1 MAAPIFKLLG
11 TTFKRFN
18 DDRCFRHAIVISYFA
33 LLCAVPLLAL
43 LAFVA
48 NQFMGDVGVAAHS
61 LHLFSQDFF
70 AKLDPAFFDRLDAV
84 IDNATTI
91 GWFGLVG
98 SLVAGS
104 FLFSSL
110 IYAIKS
116 IFKSPKKTS
125 FFYNRV
131 LEYFIMFVIGSIL
144 VLSLSITLIWTATH
158 RAISASA
165 FVKDNINPAL
175 MKLIDGVFLQY
186 LAPFALGFLVLF
198 ALYRI
203 IPEVKIRLRAAVT
216 AAAVGSFLWEIFKRV
231 FVVYVAKFSVVGV
244 VLSKLVQGTLMSI
257 IFFLLWLTTSL
268 AILLWGGELAV
279 ALDERMAEREKARAQ
294 MKAGVGTVETK
305 APAAAKAGE
314 AP

>member
-1 MAAPIFKLLG
+1 MAAPIFRLLG
-11 TTFKRFN
+11 TTFRRFN
-18 DDRCFRHAIVISYFA
+18 DDRCFRHAVVISYFA

-48 NQFMGDVGVAAHS
+48 NQFLGDVGMAAHS

-70 AKLDPAFFDRLDAV
+70 ARLDPTFLDRLDIV
-84 IDNATTI
+84 IDNATNI

-131 LEYFIMFVIGSIL
+131 LEYFIMFVTGSIL

-158 RAISASA
+158 RAVSASA
-165 FVKDNINPAL
+165 FVKENINPGV
-175 MKLIDGVFLQY
+175 MKTIDSVFLQY
-186 LAPFALGFLVLF
+186 LAPFALGFLVLLT
-198 ALYRI
+198 LYRI
-203 IPEVKIRLRAAVT
+203 IPEVKIRMRAAVI
-216 AAAVGSFLWEIFKRV
+216 AAAVGSLLWEIFKRI
-231 FVVYVAKFSVVGV
+231 FAIYVAKFSVVGV
-244 VLSKLVQGTLMSI
+244 VLSQLVKGTLTSI
-257 IFFLLWLTTSL
+257 LFFLLWLTTSL
-268 AILLWGGELAV
+268 VILLWCAELAV
-279 ALDERMAEREKARAQ
+279 ALDERMGEKAAPKRA
-294 MKAGVGTVETK
+294 
-305 APAAAKAGE
+305 
-314 AP
+314 

>member
-1 MAAPIFKLLG
+1 MAAPIFRLLG
-11 TTFKRFN
+11 TTFRRFN
-18 DDRCFRHAIVISYFA
+18 DDRCFRHAVVISYFA
-33 LLCAVPLLAL
+33 LLCAIPLLAL

-48 NQFMGDVGVAAHS
+48 NQFLGDVGMAAHS

-70 AKLDPAFFDRLDAV
+70 AKLDPTFLDRLDIV
-84 IDNATTI
+84 IDNATNL

-125 FFYNRV
+125 FFYNRI
-131 LEYFIMFVIGSIL
+131 LEYFIMFVTGSIL

-158 RAISASA
+158 RAVSASA
-165 FVKDNINPAL
+165 FVKENINPGV
-175 MKLIDGVFLQY
+175 MKTIGSVFLQY

-198 ALYRI
+198 TLYRI
-203 IPEVKIRLRAAVT
+203 IPEVKIRMRAAVI
-216 AAAVGSFLWEIFKRV
+216 AAAIGSLLWEIFKRI
-231 FVVYVAKFSVVGV
+231 FVIYVAKFSVVGV
-244 VLSKLVQGTLMSI
+244 VISQLVKGTLTSI

-268 AILLWGGELAV
+268 VILLWCAELAV
-279 ALDERMAEREKARAQ
+279 ALDERMGEKAAPKRA
-294 MKAGVGTVETK
+294 
-305 APAAAKAGE
+305 
-314 AP
+314 